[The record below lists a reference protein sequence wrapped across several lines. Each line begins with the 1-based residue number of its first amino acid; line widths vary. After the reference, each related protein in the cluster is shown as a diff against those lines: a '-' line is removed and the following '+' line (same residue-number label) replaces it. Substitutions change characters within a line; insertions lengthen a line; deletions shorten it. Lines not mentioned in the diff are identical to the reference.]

1 MTPADAPPPAL
12 RIRRAL
18 RRPGPVAGMLLL
30 VAFQAACLAV
40 FAFSTLGPVLGL
52 RSRPIGW
59 QWLELIQIAALLGLA
74 AGLVLGARGFLRS
87 LQSGRAAEAELRRVT
102 ATFRDV
108 LARHFAD
115 WGLTPAE
122 RDVALLAIKGLSLQ
136 EIARLR
142 DTSEGTVRA
151 QTAAIYRKAGVTG
164 RPQLLAL
171 FIEEMMRDDP
181 APRPAPP
188 AAQPVRARAP

>member
-1 MTPADAPPPAL
+1 MSEADAPPLAA
-12 RIRRAL
+12 RTRRAL
-18 RRPGPVAGMLLL
+18 RRPGPVAAMLLL
-30 VAFQAACLAV
+30 VAFQALCLAV

-87 LQSGRAAEAELRRVT
+87 LRNGRAAEAELRRVT
-102 ATFRDV
+102 ATFRDM

-142 DTSEGTVRA
+142 NTSEGTVRA
-151 QTAAIYRKAGVTG
+151 QTAAIYRKAGVSG

-171 FIEEMMRDDP
+171 FIEDMMREDAPLPDAGP
-181 APRPAPP
+181 ASL
-188 AAQPVRARAP
+188 PVAARAP